1 LNDCGRLLGADS
13 HDRRPVVGAD
23 EAHRPAIGPE
33 KAENRQYQLTTN
45 EPFYRGRAG

>member
-13 HDRRPVVGAD
+13 HDHRPVVGAD